1 MTEQTGLA
9 RRDEALPATAAQM
22 AAIDPARMGAQLD
35 NVEAFFKAQMKRGVH
50 YGTIPGVEKPFLW
63 KSGAELLAALFAFGV
78 RAKRDKDLS
87 VIDRSAELIEITY
100 EAVVFGRQTGADVW
114 TADGFASSAEK
125 CFRNREGK
133 LANDFGTSIRNVCA
147 RAEKRAKV
155 RAIAEATGV
164 TGFFLTP
171 DTWEQ
176 EEDAKRHAT
185 GDERVCPE
193 CGSPVKLIPAGISKK
208 GPRQGQPY
216 DAFFACQNDKCT
228 GGQNA
233 KPWTGR
239 EPTVLV
245 DGNGDDTPSEDPN
258 APGTESEASAVP
270 RVGVATVL
278 DMLLVEG
285 SKGKQMA
292 TLAKAA
298 KACGL
303 TISGGD
309 PAKWL
314 EGQTD
319 ADLGKI
325 VDALDA
331 QVTE

>member
-1 MTEQTGLA
+1 MSEQMGLA
-9 RRDEALPATAAQM
+9 RREESLPATAAQM

-35 NVEAFFKAQMKRGVH
+35 NVERFFKAQMKRGIH

-87 VIDRSAELIEITY
+87 VVDRSAEIIEITY
-100 EAVVFGRQTGADVW
+100 EAVVFSRQTGADVW

-133 LANDFGTSIRNVCA
+133 LANDFGTSTRNVCA

-171 DTWEQ
+171 ETWEQ

-193 CGSPVKLIPAGISKK
+193 CGSPVKLIPAGVSKK
-208 GPRQGQPY
+208 TQKAY
-216 DAFFACQNDKCT
+216 EAFWACQNEKCT
-228 GGQNA
+228 GGRGE
-233 KPWTGR
+233 KPWTGQ
-239 EPTVLV
+239 EPTLLV
-245 DGNGDDTPSEDPN
+245 DENGGDTPSPDPN
-258 APGTESEASAVP
+258 APGTETEASAVP
-270 RVGVATVL
+270 RVRVATVL

-303 TISGGD
+303 TISGSD

-319 ADLGKI
+319 ADLGRV